1 MVCQKCG
8 HEIDESQTFCKFC
21 GATRSVATQ
30 RTRAPV
36 PAKPVPL
43 ADVAM
48 PTSHGAESQPKPEQ
62 SRLARAILW
71 GLGILFALVALHAL
85 TSDTEQSAKQ
95 DPEPPSDSQQTPA
108 HPPTVGREQAQEP
121 PFSAVEGDT
130 TYHGVSS
137 SDVGV
142 AVLKVTSGQI
152 LLGIEPIKADGKF
165 IIVGVA
171 IFNAQNT
178 AITMDTGLFEI
189 LDSNGNVYS
198 ASERSAGLGATDNLF
213 LAQLNPGIMKTG
225 EIVFDVPQNVTMD
238 NLLLRFR
245 GGMAGETATLPLR
258 VDSTVQQTAA
268 PSDPNTRPKDNAPV
282 SN

>member
-1 MVCQKCG
+1 
-8 HEIDESQTFCKFC
+8 
-21 GATRSVATQ
+21 
-30 RTRAPV
+30 
-36 PAKPVPL
+36 
-43 ADVAM
+43 
-48 PTSHGAESQPKPEQ
+48 
-62 SRLARAILW
+62 
-71 GLGILFALVALHAL
+71 
-85 TSDTEQSAKQ
+85 
-95 DPEPPSDSQQTPA
+95 
-108 HPPTVGREQAQEP
+108 
-121 PFSAVEGDT
+121 
-130 TYHGVSS
+130 
-137 SDVGV
+137 VGV

-245 GGMAGETATLPLR
+245 GGMTGETATLPLR